1 MENNKVAIWK
11 KILVILGILAFV
23 GLVTVGVTTCGILKL
38 TGDWV
43 KEKEPELLEY
53 VKMNEVEQN
62 IYVEN
67 HIDELFRRIDVYAEK
82 NESDVTA
89 EEKTAW
95 KNFENDV
102 EAKTASLQ
110 LGRSLVAALIMSSE
124 NITKGLSAEDKEK
137 YEKES
142 ELLSERTEIYKN
154 LLEKYFP
161 KK

>member
-1 MENNKVAIWK
+1 MAK

-23 GLVTVGVTTCGILKL
+23 GIVTVGVTTCGILKL

-43 KEKEPELLEY
+43 KEKEPELRQY
-53 VKMNEVEQN
+53 VQMTEEEQN
-62 IYVEN
+62 SYIEKN
-67 HIDELFRRIDVYAEK
+67 TDELFRKIDVYAEK
-82 NESDVTA
+82 NKDDLTA
-89 EEKTAW
+89 EEKESW
-95 KNFENDV
+95 KKFESDP
-102 EAKTASLQ
+102 EAKAASLQ
-110 LGRSLVAALIMSSE
+110 LGRSLVAGLIMSSE
-124 NITKGLSAEDKEK
+124 NIVKELSAEDKEK